1 MNKLYLLGIIGLV
14 GFLFFGQSSTMP
26 TAILQVHNENPFNEV
41 DGSVGGR
48 CMGEKCLTVYVAPW
62 CPACKSLR
70 PTIIDM
76 AKTLKDEGVDVKVI
90 IGKDT
95 QQATEKYAAS
105 YPFPVLLD
113 PSGEFFEKAQQ
124 RGVPFF
130 MVSDR
135 EGKVVNNMA
144 GGTTDV
150 VAMRDMLKI

>member
-14 GFLFFGQSSTMP
+14 AFLFFGQSSDMP
-26 TAILQVHNENPFNEV
+26 TANLQVHNEDPYNEM

-48 CMGEKCLTVYVAPW
+48 CLGGKCLTVYVAPW

-76 AKTLKDEGVDVKVI
+76 VETLEKEGIEVKVI
-90 IGKDT
+90 IGKDS
-95 QQATEKYAAS
+95 QQATEQYAKS

-113 PSGEFFEKAQQ
+113 PQGDFFQKANQ

-130 MVSDR
+130 MVSDSK
-135 EGKVVNNMA
+135 GKVVSQMA
-144 GGTTDV
+144 GGTTHIPT
-150 VAMRDMLKI
+150 MREQLKI